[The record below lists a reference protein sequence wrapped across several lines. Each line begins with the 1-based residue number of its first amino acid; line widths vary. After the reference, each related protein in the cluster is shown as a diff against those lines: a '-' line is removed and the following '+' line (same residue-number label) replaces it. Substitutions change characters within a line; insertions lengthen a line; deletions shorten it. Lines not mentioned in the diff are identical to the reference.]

1 MGISS
6 AQPTSRRG
14 YLSRAELAQFADITV
29 TDTAEADDRIS
40 QAEEIID
47 TYVGF
52 INKFI
57 PTPIKG
63 RCSTAGGSTTL
74 YLKSTDLDVYENDYF
89 VGCEVEI
96 VGGTGAGQRRRVT
109 ASVKTSGLITVAD
122 AWTTNPDTTS
132 FYSIYQLGKFPRY
145 QDMTY
150 YTDEVPYQYYRS
162 IPEAV
167 KRAVASQVEFLI
179 QMGDD
184 FFRTDKSL
192 KESETIASYSYNNSS
207 SGTPLHRMIAP
218 KAKLLLSGLVNRVG
232 EMVV

>member
-6 AQPTSRRG
+6 AVPTSRRG
-14 YLSRAELAQFADITV
+14 YLSRAELAQFADITI
-29 TDTAEADDRIS
+29 TDETEADDRIS

-52 INKFI
+52 QNKFI
-57 PTPIKG
+57 TIPVKG
-63 RCSTAGGSTTL
+63 RCAAAGGSTTL
-74 YLKSTDLDVYENDYF
+74 YLKALDRDVLENDYF

-109 ASVKTSGLITVAD
+109 GSVKTSGLITVAD

-132 FYSIYQLGKFPRY
+132 FYSIYQLGKFPRHC
-145 QDMTY
+145 DMTY

-167 KRAVASQVEFLI
+167 KRAVAAQVEYLV

-184 FFRTDKSL
+184 YFSTDKSQ
-192 KESETIASYSYNNSS
+192 KQSESIGAYSYSNGTN
-207 SGTPLHRMIAP
+207 GTPLHRMIAP
-218 KAKLLLSGLVNRVG
+218 KAKLLLHGLINRVG
-232 EMVV
+232 EIVV